1 MPVAVG
7 GSNTTYY
14 TDYFSG
20 GNYSGFWLGGYDVGQ
35 AGVFFVRSHNDASG
49 SGTYYGAR
57 LSYKGH

>member
-14 TDYFSG
+14 TDYFYG
-20 GNYSGFWLGGYDVGQ
+20 GSYSGFWLGGYGSGQ
-35 AGVFFVRSHNDASG
+35 AGVFCVYSYGDASYDG
-49 SGTYYGAR
+49 VSCGAR